1 MKLQLK
7 MLFSPVKWLMCLIFV
22 CMLPILLY
30 VPTYFDFVNTSTMFL
45 PFIGIVL
52 FSDVAILD
60 QGNGTEE
67 IAYLSSRKPIR
78 VLLQRY
84 LITLALLLLYI
95 LLANMV
101 FRSMQQIKGE
111 WMIEPIS
118 LFEYVANASGG
129 SLLIGTMS
137 MTISAMLGNV
147 YIGYGCSTLY
157 WLYWNVNWRKEIAIN
172 PFPFIVNPTSYEVP
186 LIILFLLTLALITL
200 VCFFSKKSPFYLT
213 DQIRKWF
220 IVH

>member
-22 CMLPILLY
+22 CILPILLY

-84 LITLALLLLYI
+84 LISLALLLIYI

-118 LFEYVANASGG
+118 LFEYVANAAGG

-157 WLYWNVNWRKEIAIN
+157 WLYWNINYQVEAFLN
-172 PFPFIVNPTSYEVP
+172 PFPFIANPTFYEIP
-186 LIILFLLTLALITL
+186 LAVIYGLTLVVITL
-200 VCFFSKKSPFYLT
+200 ACFISGKSPFYFA
-213 DQIRKWF
+213 DKMRKF
-220 IVH
+220 VFH